1 LKKKLLTVLLI
12 ALLVVSL
19 VGAAFAAAEK
29 GKVESVDAAKKT
41 VTVKVDNVGDLKAG
55 DSVEISKAKAKVGC

>member
-1 LKKKLLTVLLI
+1 LKKRLLTVLLI

-19 VGAAFAAAEK
+19 VGAAFAAVK

-41 VTVKVDNVGDLKAG
+41 VTVKVDDAGDLKAG
-55 DSVEISKAKAKVGC
+55 DSVEINKAKAKVGC